1 MMLERIEEIKFPVF
15 VFEVRIDRVKNNLFS
30 DATITGIVSSAHTG
44 DLEKMVELNN
54 AVIEARRSV

>member
-15 VFEVRIDRVKNNLFS
+15 VFEMRIDRLKNNLFL
-30 DATITGIVSSAHTG
+30 DATITGIVYFAHTG

-54 AVIEARRSV
+54 AGIEARRSV

>member
-1 MMLERIEEIKFPVF
+1 MLERIEEIKFPVF
-15 VFEVRIDRVKNNLFS
+15 VFEMRIDRVKNNLFS
-30 DATITGIVSSAHTG
+30 DAIITGIVPFAHTG